1 MIRPLAA
8 CVLVASF
15 VGPVHADDQVAL
27 PSPLRVGDVV
37 RIAKQRRPEIASQAP
52 KPTVGEGGT

>member
-15 VGPVHADDQVAL
+15 VGPARADDRAAL
-27 PSPLRVGDVV
+27 PSPVRVGDVV
-37 RIAKQRRPEIASQAP
+37 RIAKQRRSEIASQAP